1 MYFYC
6 NFATRNFCGL
16 LNFEIIM
23 ANKNQKPTENQQA
36 VGQAVSGTEEFLKK
50 NGKLLGLIT
59 LIALIAVAICLA
71 IINWVV
77 KPARAAAVDDSFAAE
92 RYFANG
98 EYQTALEGDG
108 SSLGFRDIISQ
119 YGAKAGKAVYMYA
132 GVSELQLKN
141 YEEAIKYLK
150 KYKGKDDILTARAI
164 SCLGDAYVGTGDLS
178 AALASYEKA
187 IKKADNMY
195 AAAYML
201 KAGLVCEELGN
212 NAKALEY
219 YQEIKDKYPQSL
231 EAYDIDK
238 YIARINL

>member
-1 MYFYC
+1 
-6 NFATRNFCGL
+6 
-16 LNFEIIM
+16 M

-50 NGKLLGLIT
+50 NGKLLGW
-59 LIALIAVAICLA
+59 IAIAILAVVAICLA
-71 IINWVV
+71 INNWVI
-77 KPARAAAVDDSFAAE
+77 KPAKTAAVDDSFAAE
-92 RYFANG
+92 NYFASG
-98 EYQTALEGDG
+98 DYQTALEGDG
-108 SSLGFRDIISQ
+108 SSLGFRDIIAQ

-150 KYKGKDDILTARAI
+150 KYKGKDDLLSARAL
-164 SCLGDAYVGTGDLS
+164 SCLGDAYVGTGDYN
-178 AALASYEKA
+178 AALAAFDKA
-187 IKKADNMY
+187 IKKADNMF
-195 AAAYML
+195 AASYML

-212 NAKALEY
+212 SAKALTY

-238 YIARINL
+238 YIARINQ

>member
-1 MYFYC
+1 
-6 NFATRNFCGL
+6 
-16 LNFEIIM
+16 M
-23 ANKNQKPTENQQA
+23 ANKNQKPTENQNQQA

-50 NGKLLGLIT
+50 NGKLLGW
-59 LIALIAVAICLA
+59 IAIGILAVVAICLA
-71 IINWVV
+71 VSTWVI

-92 RYFANG
+92 NYFAAG
-98 EYQTALEGDG
+98 DYKTALEGDG
-108 SSLGFRDIISQ
+108 SSLGFRDIIAQ

-141 YEEAIKYLK
+141 YDDAIKYLK
-150 KYKGKDDILTARAI
+150 KYNGKDDILAARAL
-164 SCLGDAYVGTGDLS
+164 SCLGDAYVGNGDFN
-178 AALASYEKA
+178 AALAAYDKA
-187 IKKADNMY
+187 IKKADNMF

-201 KAGLVCEELGN
+201 KAGITCEELGD

-219 YQEIKDKYPQSL
+219 YKAIKDKYPQSL